1 MKKLFLLTSLFF
13 ILNTPAVFAQTADEM
28 IWWNPANAES
38 RVIEGQAW
46 TGKTLQ
52 HPYDRLPAEAEKSV
66 RPIVWNLS
74 RNAAGLMIRFRSP
87 ASKIVVRYAVSGKHA
102 LPHMPATGV
111 SGVDLYAG
119 TSHGDWLWCNGKYA
133 FGDTIQ
139 YQFANLGVSD
149 SQHSQGREY
158 RLYLPLYNAVKW
170 LEIGVPKGV
179 TLTPLPVRDDK
190 PIVVYGT
197 SIAQGACASRAGMAW
212 TAILGR
218 KMDRPLINLAFSG
231 NGQLEKEI
239 VELLPQ
245 IDAKI
250 YVLDCL
256 PNLITTPERTA
267 EEVKK
272 RIRESV
278 RTLRQKRPATPILL
292 VEHAGYTDG
301 ESNPARQ
308 RAYEELNA
316 LTRQIF
322 TQLKSEGIDNLHLLP
337 KSEINLSA
345 DAMVDGTH
353 PSDLG
358 MQQYA
363 DAYERTLRRVLHEPS
378 GTVSTTQPRTQSRD
392 SRLYDWETRHREI
405 RARLKA
411 KPPRIVY
418 IGNSITHYW
427 GGEPKAP
434 LAQGADSWKT
444 VLEPLG
450 VQNLGYGWDRV
461 ENVLWR
467 VYHGELDGYKAEQVV
482 LMIGTNN
489 IHLNSNAE
497 IIAGLKQLIGAIQVR
512 QPGADILM
520 VGILPRRDE
529 EQRLVG
535 LNEEL
540 ARLAGEVNVHF
551 AQPGTVFL
559 KPDGKIDEALF
570 GDGLHPN
577 AEGYRRFAEK
587 LVPYLKKAPEVAAPA
602 PKRKKNNS
610 SKTREKRRV

>member
-1 MKKLFLLTSLFF
+1 MKKPLLFVCLFLFLNSLTAL
-13 ILNTPAVFAQTADEM
+13 AQTTDELV
-28 IWWNPANAES
+28 WWNPVNAES
-38 RVIEGQAW
+38 RVIEGQGW
-46 TGKTLQ
+46 SGKALQ
-52 HPYDRLPAEAEKSV
+52 SPYDRLPAEAEKNV
-66 RPIVWNLS
+66 RPPVWNLS

-87 ASKIVVRYAVSGKHA
+87 AEKIVVRYAVSGKHA
-102 LPHMPATGV
+102 MPHMPATGA

-139 YQFANLGVSD
+139 YQYTSLGVSD

-158 RLYLPLYNAVKW
+158 RLYLPLFNTVKW
-170 LEIGVPKGV
+170 LEIGIPKEAK
-179 TLTPLPVRDDK
+179 LTPLPVRDDK
-190 PIVVYGT
+190 PIVIYGT
-197 SIAQGACASRAGMAW
+197 SIAHGACASRPGMAW

-231 NGQLEKEI
+231 NGRLEKEI
-239 VELLPQ
+239 IELLPQ

-256 PNLITTPERTA
+256 PNLILTPERPA
-267 EEVKK
+267 DDVKS
-272 RIRESV
+272 RILESV
-278 RTLRQKRPATPILL
+278 RTLRQKRPTTPILL
-292 VEHAGYTDG
+292 TEHAGYTDG
-301 ESNPARQ
+301 ESNPVRG
-308 RAYEELNA
+308 RAYTEVNDIM
-316 LTRQIF
+316 RQAF
-322 TQLKSEGIDNLHLLP
+322 TQLKAEGIDQLYLLT
-337 KSEINLSA
+337 KSQINLSP

-363 DAYERTLRRVLHEPS
+363 DAYERTLRTILDEPS
-378 GTVSTTQPRTQSRD
+378 GTISTTQPRTQSRD

-405 RARLKA
+405 MARLKTN
-411 KPPRIVY
+411 PPRIVY

-434 LAQGADSWKT
+434 RAQGADSWKT

-450 VQNLGYGWDRV
+450 VQNLGYGWDRI

-489 IHLNSNAE
+489 LQLNSNAE
-497 IIAGLKQLIGAIQVR
+497 ITAGLKILIEAVKVR
-512 QPGADILM
+512 QPGAEIL
-520 VGILPRRDE
+520 VIGILPRRNE
-529 EQRLVG
+529 EQRLALLNDG
-535 LNEEL
+535 L
-540 ARLAGEVNVHF
+540 AQMAGEANVKF

-559 KPDGKIDEALF
+559 KPDGKIDETLF

-577 AEGYRRFAEK
+577 AEGYRRLAEK
-587 LVPYLKKAPEVAAPA
+587 LQPYLKKAPEPA
-602 PKRKKNNS
+602 PVSKRKKGV
-610 SKTREKRRV
+610 R